1 MDKGSKYSKVLT
13 IRMDPALFEEIKK
26 EAGSKDM
33 DISDFVRDC
42 LRTGM
47 YLNEMNTALRSRK
60 RGLTSSE

>member
-1 MDKGSKYSKVLT
+1 MDKESKYSKVLT

-26 EAGSKDM
+26 EAESKDM

-47 YLNEMNTALRSRK
+47 YLNEMNTALRSR
-60 RGLTSSE
+60 RGG

>member
-1 MDKGSKYSKVLT
+1 MDKERKYSKVLT

-26 EAGSKDM
+26 EAESKDT

-47 YLNEMNTALRSRK
+47 YLNEMNTALRSR
-60 RGLTSSE
+60 RGD